1 MENDTSEP
9 KGLIARWR
17 KQRTLRKR
25 IRCIG
30 LDLARDHGKKLSY
43 SIAEVRAAWLRR
55 GYASDYMCY
64 AIVAFASPRDFY
76 DYHLERGE
84 ACDYNEMRQEV
95 GDICAYGNPYFSI
108 DDLVGAGA
116 VLVSPESPDLGSAE
130 SPDRFS
136 DPWLSDPFP
145 TCDSGSMHGDG
156 DCGGDGGSSD

>member
-1 MENDTSEP
+1 MEGCTSKP

-17 KQRTLRKR
+17 KERTLRKQ
-25 IRCIG
+25 IRCMG
-30 LDLARDHGKKLSY
+30 LDLARDHGKETSY
-43 SIAEVRAAWLRR
+43 SIAEVRTAWLRR
-55 GYASDYMCY
+55 GYSSDYMCY

-84 ACDYNEMRQEV
+84 TCDYNEMRQEV

-116 VLVSPESPDLGSAE
+116 VLGSAESPDLGSAE
-130 SPDRFS
+130 SADWFS

>member
-1 MENDTSEP
+1 MENGTSKP
-9 KGLIARWR
+9 QGLIARWR
-17 KQRTLRKR
+17 KERTLRKQ

-30 LDLARDHGKKLSY
+30 LDLTRDHGQKTSY

-55 GYASDYMCY
+55 SYHSDYMCY

-84 ACDYNEMRQEV
+84 TCDYNEMRQEV
-95 GDICAYGNPYFSI
+95 GDVCAYGNPYFSI

-116 VLVSPESPDLGSAE
+116 VLVSAE
-130 SPDRFS
+130 SADRF
-136 DPWLSDPFP
+136 SDPFP